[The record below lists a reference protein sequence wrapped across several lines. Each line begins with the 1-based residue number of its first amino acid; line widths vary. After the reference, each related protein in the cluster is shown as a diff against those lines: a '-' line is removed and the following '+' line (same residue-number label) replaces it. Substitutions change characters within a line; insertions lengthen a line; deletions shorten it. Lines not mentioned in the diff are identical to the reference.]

1 MKENKYA
8 RRNFLQKYL
17 NLVCLLA
24 GSGTILSLKSKASLT
39 EWKKTS
45 ASKKKQ
51 PAKKLGPQDD
61 PKNPCDDLSK
71 VSADEISKRK
81 KLAYVSQSPVENNQC
96 GNCNLYIPAPDKPC
110 GACLLF
116 KGPVSPGGHCAYW
129 APINE

>member
-17 NLVCLLA
+17 KLVSLLA
-24 GSGTILSLKSKASLT
+24 GSGIILSLKSNASVT
-39 EWKKTS
+39 NSKKS
-45 ASKKKQ
+45 RASKKHIAQ
-51 PAKKLGPQDD
+51 KLVPQDD
-61 PKNPCDDLSK
+61 LKNPCDDLSK
-71 VSADEISKRK
+71 VSAEEIAKRK

-96 GNCNLYIPAPDKPC
+96 GNCNLYIPAPEKPC

-116 KGPVSPGGHCAYW
+116 KGPVSPEGHCAYW

>member
-17 NLVCLLA
+17 KLVSLLA
-24 GSGTILSLKSKASLT
+24 GSGIILSLKSNTSVT
-39 EWKKTS
+39 NSKKTR
-45 ASKKKQ
+45 ASKKQ
-51 PAKKLGPQDD
+51 IAQKLVPQDD
-61 PKNPCDDLSK
+61 LKNPCDDLSK
-71 VSADEISKRK
+71 VSAEEIAKRK

-96 GNCNLYIPAPDKPC
+96 GNCNLYIPAPEKPC

-116 KGPVSPGGHCAYW
+116 KGPVSPEGHCAYW

>member
-17 NLVCLLA
+17 KLVSLLA
-24 GSGTILSLKSKASLT
+24 GSGIILSLKSNTSVT
-39 EWKKTS
+39 NSNKTR
-45 ASKKKQ
+45 ASKNQ
-51 PAKKLGPQDD
+51 IAQKLVPQDD
-61 PKNPCDDLSK
+61 LKNPCDDLSK
-71 VSADEISKRK
+71 VSAEEIAKRK

-96 GNCNLYIPAPDKPC
+96 GNCNLYIPAPEKPC

-116 KGPVSPGGHCAYW
+116 KGPVSPEGHCAYW

>member
-17 NLVCLLA
+17 KLVSLLA
-24 GSGTILSLKSKASLT
+24 GSGVILSLKSNTSVT
-39 EWKKTS
+39 NSKKTR
-45 ASKKKQ
+45 ASKKQ
-51 PAKKLGPQDD
+51 IAQKLVPQDD
-61 PKNPCDDLSK
+61 LKNPCDDLSK
-71 VSADEISKRK
+71 VSAEEIAKRK

-96 GNCNLYIPAPDKPC
+96 GNCNLYIPAPEKPC

-116 KGPVSPGGHCAYW
+116 KGPVSPEGHCAYW

>member
-17 NLVCLLA
+17 KLVSLLA
-24 GSGTILSLKSKASLT
+24 GSGIILSLKSNASVT
-39 EWKKTS
+39 NSKKTRV
-45 ASKKKQ
+45 SKKQ
-51 PAKKLGPQDD
+51 IAQKLVPQDD
-61 PKNPCDDLSK
+61 LKNPCDDLSK
-71 VSADEISKRK
+71 VSAEEIAKRK

-96 GNCNLYIPAPDKPC
+96 ANCNLYIPAPEKPC

-116 KGPVSPGGHCAYW
+116 KGPVSPEGHCAYW

>member
-1 MKENKYA
+1 MNENKYA

-17 NLVCLLA
+17 KMVYLLA
-24 GSGTILSLKSKASLT
+24 GSGIILSLKSNASVT
-39 EWKKTS
+39 EWKKTR
-45 ASKKKQ
+45 ASKKQ
-51 PAKKLGPQDD
+51 PAKKIVPQDD
-61 PKNPCDDLSK
+61 PENPCDDLSK

-96 GNCNLYIPAPDKPC
+96 GNCNLFIPAPDKPC

-116 KGPVSPGGHCAYW
+116 KGPVSPEGHCAYW

>member
-17 NLVCLLA
+17 KLVSLLA
-24 GSGTILSLKSKASLT
+24 GSGIILSLKSNTSVT
-39 EWKKTS
+39 NSKKTRV
-45 ASKKKQ
+45 SKKQ
-51 PAKKLGPQDD
+51 IAQKLVPQDD
-61 PKNPCDDLSK
+61 LKNPCDDLSK
-71 VSADEISKRK
+71 VSAEEIVKRK

-96 GNCNLYIPAPDKPC
+96 GNCNLYIPAPEKPC

-116 KGPVSPGGHCAYW
+116 KGPVSPEGHCAYW